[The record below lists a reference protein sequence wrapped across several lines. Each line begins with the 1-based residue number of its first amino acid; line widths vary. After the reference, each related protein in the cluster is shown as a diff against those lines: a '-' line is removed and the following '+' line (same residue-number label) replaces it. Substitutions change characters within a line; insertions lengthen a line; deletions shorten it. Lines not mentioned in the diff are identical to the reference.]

1 MISLGEVR
9 SLSSSVLKEVK
20 NKEAS
25 RMLCELPSYCIYKRI
40 ASLFPLTSRE
50 ENRKEGKM
58 EKITLEFLAVL

>member
-25 RMLCELPSYCIYKRI
+25 RMLCELPSTLII
-40 ASLFPLTSRE
+40 FP
-50 ENRKEGKM
+50 
-58 EKITLEFLAVL
+58 